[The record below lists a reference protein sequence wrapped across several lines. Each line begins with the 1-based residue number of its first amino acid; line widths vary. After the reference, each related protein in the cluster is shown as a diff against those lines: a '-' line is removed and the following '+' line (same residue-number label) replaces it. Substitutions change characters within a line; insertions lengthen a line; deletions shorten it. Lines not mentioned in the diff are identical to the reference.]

1 MGEIKDISKEQE
13 EKDDFLN
20 EIISDEE
27 SKK

>member
-27 SKK
+27 CKK